1 MSEPHH
7 VTPTPSGAPATPA
20 AATPA
25 PATPFAPNPYTSA
38 APAAGGT
45 SNPVA
50 VASVVLGIVAVA
62 LGVINQLATI
72 ALLQSSN
79 FELYRVLSGI
89 FSFGMV
95 LAGLAALVLGLVASR
110 RPTGRLR
117 AGIGIGLGAAV
128 STGVLVG
135 FAVNAV
141 LSVLP

>member
-1 MSEPHH
+1 MSEHH
-7 VTPTPSGAPATPA
+7 HGPPTPSGAP
-20 AATPA
+20 ATPA

-38 APAAGGT
+38 TPAAGRT
-45 SNPVA
+45 SNPLA
-50 VASVVLGIVAVA
+50 VASVELGNIAVTH
-62 LGVINQLATI
+62 GVINQHATI

-89 FSFGMV
+89 YSFGMV

-117 AGIGIGLGAAV
+117 AGLGIGLGAAV